1 MFSTDMFT
9 NSLKLM
15 VDKFLIGIPTLIVA
29 IIVFV
34 IGYIISKA
42 VLKIVKAFLSKLGID
57 KYGEKL
63 NEIDFVNKSGM
74 KIVPSTI
81 MSKMVYYMM
90 LLIFTVLA
98 TDILQMP
105 ALSKLVSSTI
115 EFFPNLLVALV
126 IMVAGLLGADAL
138 RKTLLTTLTS
148 IGVPSA
154 KVIAS
159 FVFYFIFVTVIIMA
173 LTQLGINTAFLAQ
186 NISIIL
192 AGAVFAFA
200 LGYGLASKEVVG
212 NILGSSYS
220 KNKLSIGDSIS
231 IDGAKGLIVDMDRS
245 SVTIETDNSRVTI
258 PLNKLLTQS
267 FEIFK

>member
-1 MFSTDMFT
+1 MLNTDMFT

-34 IGYIISKA
+34 IGYFISKTIY
-42 VLKIVKAFLSKLGID
+42 KIIKTALSKIGID

-63 NEIDFVNKSGM
+63 NEIDFIYKSGI
-74 KIVPSTI
+74 KLKLSSII
-81 MSKMVYYMM
+81 GKMIYYML
-90 LLIFTVLA
+90 LLIFLVLA

-126 IMVAGLLGADAL
+126 IMVGGLLGADAL

-148 IGVPSA
+148 LGVPSA
-154 KVIAS
+154 KIIAS
-159 FVFYFIFVTVIIMA
+159 FAFYFLFVTVFIMA

-212 NILGSSYS
+212 NILGSGYS
-220 KNKLSIGDSIS
+220 KNKFNIGDNIS
-231 IDGAKGLIVDMDRS
+231 IDNISGRIIDIDRS
-245 SVTIETDNSRVTI
+245 SVTIETDKSNITV
-258 PLNKLLTQS
+258 PLNKFLNHP
-267 FEIFK
+267 FEVLK